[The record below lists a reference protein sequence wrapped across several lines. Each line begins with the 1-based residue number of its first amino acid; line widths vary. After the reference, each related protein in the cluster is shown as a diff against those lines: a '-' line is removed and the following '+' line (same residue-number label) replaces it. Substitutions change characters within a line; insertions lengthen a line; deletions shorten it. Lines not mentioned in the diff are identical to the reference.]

1 MSAQPQPTTFD
12 RKWFWL
18 VCALFFAS
26 GLSSLIYQ
34 VAWTRHLVLI
44 FGSTT
49 LATSTVLAVFMGG
62 LALGSFFAGRMTDKL
77 QKPFLWYG
85 ILEGLIGAWALFV
98 PILLATAVSTYRV
111 VWELTH
117 FDFFTFS
124 LVRLAIASVILL
136 FPTTL
141 MGATLPLLSK
151 FVTDSLANVGER
163 VGTIYAIN
171 TLGAVAGAALT
182 GFYLLP
188 TIGLAQTTVTSA
200 SINMLLCLAVIFVSM
215 KLERK
220 AETQAQ
226 PVNESAPDATVEAV
240 EEVPTRA
247 LSKIHLSKKK
257 RRAASAAAAAD
268 ALASKIE
275 IEKRNSPETIS
286 TEKTAPEETAE
297 TAETAKIAADR
308 RGLKKQL
315 VLALLAIGVS
325 GAAAMVY
332 EVCWTRTLS
341 MIIGGSTYAFT
352 AMLTTFLAGIFAGG
366 FVCAKFVDKI
376 KRPFLAFGILQIM
389 VAIGCLVSLIL
400 TRYLP
405 EWNVFFN
412 YILPLSPLNALAIR
426 FVLAEAALL
435 PVTIFLGA
443 LFPVVIKC
451 CTSDLTSVGRS
462 VGSVYSANT
471 LGAIIGSLISGFL
484 LIPNY
489 GVEKTILIAVGTN
502 LLAGAILIFSERE
515 ARVSTKIAY
524 VAIGVVALCTFV
536 VLPSDGNQK
545 SFLLA
550 QSARRAMRDG
560 HNVLDKTQAWPRSMA
575 RATVVFFKDGP
586 CSNVAVMKFPNGG
599 DTSFALLTNGC
610 VDASDG
616 ADMSQQVLLATYP
629 YLFRPYAR
637 KACVIGWGSGVTVSS
652 LLNFPIDSVTAV
664 ELEPAV
670 IEAARVFH
678 PYTHAPENDPRVKVE
693 INDGRNFLL
702 ATTQKFDIIVS
713 EPSNPW
719 QVGVC
724 NLFTQEY
731 FECVKGRLSPD
742 GVLSL
747 WLQLSEVSPSSV
759 KSVLAALRSQ
769 FKYCMAMSSDSSNLV
784 LLASNQPLPLNF
796 SNLEEAFKNPIVRRE
811 LEKTNIATPEAI
823 LSRMSLTPKGVNHL
837 VEKVKP
843 NQDDL
848 NQLEYEIGKTY
859 ESVTFNGENILL
871 LSENMGQPAKYVD
884 WGKATRE
891 EISTRMSKVA
901 MEAIKFGQIV
911 GAYSWARAS
920 VEEKDNDVA
929 KRVLKYLEEV
939 EKRQLRNDRAQPLMT
954 TPGRMQK

>member
-1 MSAQPQPTTFD
+1 
-12 RKWFWL
+12 
-18 VCALFFAS
+18 
-26 GLSSLIYQ
+26 
-34 VAWTRHLVLI
+34 
-44 FGSTT
+44 
-49 LATSTVLAVFMGG
+49 MGG

-77 QKPFLWYG
+77 QRPFLWYG

-98 PILLATAVSTYRV
+98 PVLLATAVSTYRV

-124 LVRLAIASVILL
+124 LVRLTIAAAILL

-151 FVTDSLANVGER
+151 FVTDSLANVGQR

-171 TLGAVAGAALT
+171 TLGAVAGAAIT

-200 SINMLLCLAVIFVSM
+200 SINMLLCVAVVFVSL
-215 KLERK
+215 KLERAK
-220 AETQAQ
+220 EPAEVGAERL
-226 PVNESAPDATVEAV
+226 PVS
-240 EEVPTRA
+240 
-247 LSKIHLSKKK
+247 
-257 RRAASAAAAAD
+257 
-268 ALASKIE
+268 
-275 IEKRNSPETIS
+275 
-286 TEKTAPEETAE
+286 EETPPVV
-297 TAETAKIAADR
+297 ADNDKTIR
-308 RGLKKQL
+308 KPNRKLI
-315 VLALLAIGVS
+315 LALLAIGIS

-352 AMLTTFLAGIFAGG
+352 VMLTTFLAGIFAGG

-376 KRPFLAFGILQIM
+376 KRPFLAFGILQIL
-389 VAIGCLVSLIL
+389 VGVGCLVSLTL
-400 TRYLP
+400 TRCLP
-405 EWNVFFN
+405 EWNVFLN
-412 YILPLSPLNALAIR
+412 YILPLNPVNVVGVR
-426 FVLAEAALL
+426 FVLAEVALL

-451 CTSDLTSVGRS
+451 CASDLSQVGRS
-462 VGSVYSANT
+462 VGTVYSANT
-471 LGAIIGSLISGFL
+471 LGAIVGSLTSGFL
-484 LIPNY
+484 LIPQF
-489 GVEKTILIAVGTN
+489 GVENTILIAVATN
-502 LLAGAILIFSERE
+502 LVAGAALIFSERE
-515 ARVSTKIAY
+515 ARILTKFAY
-524 VAIGVVALCTFV
+524 VMTGVVALTAFMLV
-536 VLPSDGNQK
+536 PSEGNQK

-560 HNVLDKTQAWPRSMA
+560 HNVLDSTQPWPRSMA
-575 RATVVFFKDGP
+575 RATVEFFKDGP
-586 CSNVAVMKFPNGG
+586 CSNVAIMKFPNGG
-599 DTSFALLTNGC
+599 DTSYALLTNGC

-670 IEAARVFH
+670 IDAAKVFH
-678 PYTHAPENDPRVKVE
+678 PYTHAPEFNPRVKVE

-747 WLQLSEVSPSSV
+747 WLQLSEVSPTSV
-759 KSVLAALRSQ
+759 KSILSALRSQ
-769 FKYCMAMSSDSSNLV
+769 FKYCMAMSSDSANLV
-784 LLASNQPLPLNF
+784 VLASNQPLPLDY
-796 SNLEEAFKNPIVRRE
+796 SYLQEAFRDPIVRRE
-811 LEKTNIATPEAI
+811 LEKTNIASPEAV

-837 VEKVKP
+837 VESVKP
-843 NQDDL
+843 NSDDL
-848 NQLEYEIGKTY
+848 NQLEYEVGKTY
-859 ESVTFNGENILL
+859 ESITFNGENILL

-884 WGKATRE
+884 WGNATKD
-891 EISTRMSKVA
+891 EISSRMSNVA
-901 MEAIKFGQIV
+901 MEAIKFGHIV
-911 GAYSWARAS
+911 SAYSWARAS
-920 VEEKDNDVA
+920 IEEKDNDVA
-929 KRVLKYLEEV
+929 KRVLKYLEALD
-939 EKRQLRNDRAQPLMT
+939 KRRLRNTLAQPLMT
-954 TPGRMQK
+954 TPALMKK

>member
-1 MSAQPQPTTFD
+1 MSAQPQPTTFE

-77 QKPFLWYG
+77 QRPFLWYG

-98 PILLATAVSTYRV
+98 PVLLATAVSTYRV

-124 LVRLAIASVILL
+124 LVRLTIAAAILL

-151 FVTDSLANVGER
+151 FVTDSLANVGQR

-200 SINMLLCLAVIFVSM
+200 SINMLLCVAVVFAAM
-215 KLERK
+215 KLERIP
-220 AETQAQ
+220 A
-226 PVNESAPDATVEAV
+226 PVVEVEKEITEAV
-240 EEVPTRA
+240 GSNSDGPPKHATKSA
-247 LSKIHLSKKK
+247 KSKSKKK
-257 RRAASAAAAAD
+257 RAAEAAAA
-268 ALASKIE
+268 LAAA
-275 IEKRNSPETIS
+275 PVIS
-286 TEKTAPEETAE
+286 EET
-297 TAETAKIAADR
+297 TDQPIKHTKISKPH
-308 RGLKKQL
+308 GKLT
-315 VLALLAIGVS
+315 LALIAIGIS

-352 AMLTTFLAGIFAGG
+352 VMLTTFLAGIFAGG

-376 KRPFLAFGILQIM
+376 KRPFLAFGILQIL
-389 VAIGCLVSLIL
+389 VAVGCLLSLTL
-400 TRYLP
+400 TRFLP

-412 YILPLSPLNALAIR
+412 YILPRNPVNVLGVR

-451 CTSDLTSVGRS
+451 CASDLSQVGRS
-462 VGSVYSANT
+462 VGTVYSANT
-471 LGAIIGSLISGFL
+471 LGAIVGSLASGFL
-484 LIPNY
+484 LIPQF
-489 GVEKTILIAVGTN
+489 GVENTILIAVGTN
-502 LLAGAILIFSERE
+502 LVAGAALIFAEKE
-515 ARVSTKIAY
+515 ARFLTKFAY
-524 VAIGVVALCTFV
+524 VLTGVVALIVFMLVPTE
-536 VLPSDGNQK
+536 GNQK

-560 HNVLDKTQAWPRSMA
+560 HNVLDKTQPWPRSMA
-575 RATVVFFKDGP
+575 RASVEFFKDGP
-586 CSNVAVMKFPNGG
+586 CSNVAIMKFPNGG
-599 DTSFALLTNGC
+599 DTSYALLTNGC

-670 IEAARVFH
+670 IDAAKVF
-678 PYTHAPENDPRVKVE
+678 
-693 INDGRNFLL
+693 
-702 ATTQKFDIIVS
+702 
-713 EPSNPW
+713 
-719 QVGVC
+719 
-724 NLFTQEY
+724 
-731 FECVKGRLSPD
+731 
-742 GVLSL
+742 
-747 WLQLSEVSPSSV
+747 
-759 KSVLAALRSQ
+759 
-769 FKYCMAMSSDSSNLV
+769 
-784 LLASNQPLPLNF
+784 
-796 SNLEEAFKNPIVRRE
+796 
-811 LEKTNIATPEAI
+811 
-823 LSRMSLTPKGVNHL
+823 
-837 VEKVKP
+837 
-843 NQDDL
+843 
-848 NQLEYEIGKTY
+848 
-859 ESVTFNGENILL
+859 
-871 LSENMGQPAKYVD
+871 
-884 WGKATRE
+884 
-891 EISTRMSKVA
+891 
-901 MEAIKFGQIV
+901 
-911 GAYSWARAS
+911 
-920 VEEKDNDVA
+920 
-929 KRVLKYLEEV
+929 
-939 EKRQLRNDRAQPLMT
+939 
-954 TPGRMQK
+954 